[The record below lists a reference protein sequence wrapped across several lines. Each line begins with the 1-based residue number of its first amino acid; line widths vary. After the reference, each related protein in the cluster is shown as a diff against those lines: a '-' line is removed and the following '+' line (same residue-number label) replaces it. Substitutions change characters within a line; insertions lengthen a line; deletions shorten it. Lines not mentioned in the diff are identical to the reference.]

1 MLNSN
6 LEKNVEKGY
15 QSLGRSILLVGRQK
29 VRFSLAL
36 LSIMFVGGALAML
49 IWNVSSTFNND
60 SIQGSLALLPGVE
73 LNTTQAAANSTLLFN
88 PASVSVAGDQQFSLD
103 ARINPGTNAV
113 SAVELH
119 VTYDQTKFRL
129 DSITASSPFTLEL
142 AAASINNTNGTASIA
157 LAVPLTSPSVTTTS
171 TIATF
176 SFHSL
181 ASVTGSSIAFTAA
194 SIASADGE
202 SGNAI
207 ITRTPATVTV
217 DGTAPT
223 ITTITSSQ
231 ANGTYTTGAVI
242 PINLTFSE
250 AATSTGNVTVT
261 LETGTTD
268 RTCTFTVSNS
278 TTGSCNY
285 TVQAGDTTTDLNVNT
300 VSGVIRDQAGNAMTN
315 FVPTTNLAANKALVI
330 DTTAPTNQQTVFSTS
345 VSVAGGASVTIVSS
359 GDSTNNVWF
368 APSGTTNFV
377 ASATMTKA
385 ANGSS
390 TTILAPATGGSY
402 KLFVI
407 DAAGNV
413 STASTATLTVD
424 SVPPTITT
432 ITSSQANGTYTTGAV
447 IPINLTFSEA
457 ATSTGNV
464 TVTLETGTTDRTCTF
479 TVSNSTTGSC
489 NYTVQAG
496 DTTTDLNVNT
506 VSGVIRD
513 QAGNAMTNF
522 VPTTNLAANKALV
535 IDTTTPVISVVSAI
549 PSITRDSTPYY
560 VFNATKPGTITYGGG
575 CSSSTT
581 AAVSGSNTVT
591 FNTLSPGTYASC
603 TLFITDASSNSS
615 NTLSIASFVVTY
627 ASDLNLDRTVN
638 VIDFGVLKT
647 NYGTTNAAGDINSD
661 GQVNV
666 LDFGVLHGQYGSSV

>member
-1 MLNSN
+1 
-6 LEKNVEKGY
+6 
-15 QSLGRSILLVGRQK
+15 
-29 VRFSLAL
+29 
-36 LSIMFVGGALAML
+36 
-49 IWNVSSTFNND
+49 
-60 SIQGSLALLPGVE
+60 
-73 LNTTQAAANSTLLFN
+73 
-88 PASVSVAGDQQFSLD
+88 
-103 ARINPGTNAV
+103 
-113 SAVELH
+113 
-119 VTYDQTKFRL
+119 
-129 DSITASSPFTLEL
+129 
-142 AAASINNTNGTASIA
+142 
-157 LAVPLTSPSVTTTS
+157 
-171 TIATF
+171 
-176 SFHSL
+176 
-181 ASVTGSSIAFTAA
+181 
-194 SIASADGE
+194 
-202 SGNAI
+202 
-207 ITRTPATVTV
+207 
-217 DGTAPT
+217 
-223 ITTITSSQ
+223 
-231 ANGTYTTGAVI
+231 
-242 PINLTFSE
+242 
-250 AATSTGNVTVT
+250 
-261 LETGTTD
+261 
-268 RTCTFTVSNS
+268 
-278 TTGSCNY
+278 
-285 TVQAGDTTTDLNVNT
+285 
-300 VSGVIRDQAGNAMTN
+300 
-315 FVPTTNLAANKALVI
+315 
-330 DTTAPTNQQTVFSTS
+330 
-345 VSVAGGASVTIVSS
+345 
-359 GDSTNNVWF
+359 
-368 APSGTTNFV
+368 
-377 ASATMTKA
+377 
-385 ANGSS
+385 
-390 TTILAPATGGSY
+390 
-402 KLFVI
+402 
-407 DAAGNV
+407 
-413 STASTATLTVD
+413 
-424 SVPPTITT
+424 
-432 ITSSQANGTYTTGAV
+432 
-447 IPINLTFSEA
+447 
-457 ATSTGNV
+457 V

>member
-6 LEKNVEKGY
+6 FEKNVKRGY
-15 QSLGRSILLVGRQK
+15 QSLGRSMLLVGR
-29 VRFSLAL
+29 RRIRLSSAL
-36 LSIMFVGGALAML
+36 LAIVFFGGAFTML
-49 IWNVSSTFNND
+49 IWNVSSTFQRETAERSLLPFP
-60 SIQGSLALLPGVE
+60 SIQV
-73 LNTTQAAANSTLLFN
+73 NRTQAAANSTLFFN
-88 PASVSVAGDQQFSLD
+88 PASTSVAGDQQFSLD
-103 ARINPGTNAV
+103 AQINPGTNAV

-129 DSITASSPFTLEL
+129 DSITASSTFSLEL

-157 LAVPLTSPSVTTTS
+157 VAVPLANPSVTSTS
-171 TIATF
+171 SIATF

-181 ASVTGSSIAFTAA
+181 ASVTGSSIAFTTA

-207 ITRTPATVTV
+207 VTRTPASVTV
-217 DGTAPT
+217 DGTPPT
-223 ITTITSSQ
+223 ITSITSAH
-231 ANGTYTTGAVI
+231 ANGTFTTGEII
-242 PINLTFSE
+242 PVSLTFSE
-250 AATSTGNVTVT
+250 AVTSTGSVTVT

-268 RTCTFTVSNS
+268 RTCTFTVSNA

-285 TVQAGDTTTDLNVNT
+285 TVQAGDTSADLNVNT

-330 DTTAPTNQQTVFSTS
+330 DTAAPTNQNTVFAASTT
-345 VSVAGGASVTIVSS
+345 VAGGASVSIVSS

-368 APSGTTNFV
+368 APAGTTSFV
-377 ASATMTKA
+377 AGTTQTKA
-385 ANGSS
+385 ANGTS
-390 TTILAPATGGSY
+390 TTILAPASNGSY

-413 STASTATLTVD
+413 SAASTATLTVD
-424 SVPPTITT
+424 GTPPTITS
-432 ITSSQANGTYTTGAV
+432 ITSAHANGTFTTGEI
-447 IPINLTFSEA
+447 IPVSLTFSEA
-457 ATSTGNV
+457 VTSTGSV

-479 TVSNSTTGSC
+479 TVSNATTGSC

-496 DTTTDLNVNT
+496 DTSADLNVNT

-535 IDTTTPVISVVSAI
+535 IDTTTPVITAVSPIPGVV
-549 PSITRDSTPYY
+549 RDTTPYY
-560 VFNATKPGTITYGGG
+560 VFSSTKAGTIAYGGD

-581 AAVSGSNTVT
+581 TAASGSNTVT
-591 FNTLSPGTYASC
+591 MNALSYGTHTNC
-603 TLFITDASSNSS
+603 TLTVTDSSS
-615 NTLSIASFVVTY
+615 NTSNVLSIASFVVTY
-627 ASDLNLDRTVN
+627 SSDLNLDRAVN
-638 VIDFGVLKT
+638 VIDFGILKT
-647 NYGTTNAAGDINSD
+647 NYSTTNAAGDVNGD

-666 LDFGVLHGQYGSSV
+666 LDFGVLHGEYGGSV